1 MGNILVLK
9 SDGSAFTLKDKNAE
23 ILERLQ
29 ETIAVQKEKQ
39 EASSGSKKGAMLK
52 FGAAVNNKLLE
63 LFRSYGLMPEGLL
76 ENLEAEDLQE
86 YYLAFLEL
94 MNTVSRDI
102 DLTPTKPLFCAYMGI
117 TTKIF
122 NSLERG
128 RDPYI
133 RNWIDAINGDFA
145 HSLFDSTMNGNASE
159 KAALAYVA
167 TKDYGQEAVQN
178 AFSATII
185 TKNENEF
192 TPQQAL
198 DFAQNIKKMIT
209 GGAEDKKKK
218 GKRG

>member
-39 EASSGSKKGAMLK
+39 EASNGSKKGAMLK

-76 ENLEAEDLQE
+76 ENLEADDLQE

-122 NSLERG
+122 NKLERG

>member
-23 ILERLQ
+23 ILENLQ

-39 EASSGSKKGAMLK
+39 EANSGSKKGAMLK

-76 ENLEAEDLQE
+76 ENLEADDLQE

-94 MNTVSRDI
+94 MNTVSKDI
-102 DLTPTKPLFCAYMGI
+102 ELTPTKPLFCAYMGI

-122 NSLERG
+122 NNLERG

-198 DFAQNIKKMIT
+198 DFAQNIRKMIT

>member
-39 EASSGSKKGAMLK
+39 EASNGNKKGAMLK

-122 NSLERG
+122 NKLEHG